1 MSDHTQTK
9 ILVIDDEEDVLNF
22 ITYNLQKEGY
32 KIETAENGKEGL
44 EKAHIFKPDLIL
56 LDVMMPD
63 LDGIEV
69 CRQLRDKE
77 EFDQTMIA
85 FLTARGED
93 YTQVAAL
100 DHGGDDFI
108 VKPIKPNVLK
118 SRLNALLR
126 RTRRDQLEEP
136 QIYEVGG
143 LVLDRARFELRLE
156 GSQIDLA
163 RKEFQILELL
173 MSAPGKVF
181 SRQEIFRKIWDSEVI
196 VGERTID
203 VHVRRI
209 REKVGGGYIKT
220 LKGVGYKIEI

>member
-1 MSDHTQTK
+1 MNDTDQTK

-22 ITYNLQKEGY
+22 ITYNLKKDGY
-32 KIETAENGKEGL
+32 RIETAENGREGL
-44 EKAHIFKPDLIL
+44 EKAKDFKPDLIL

-69 CRQLRDKE
+69 CRQLREDPGFDK
-77 EFDQTMIA
+77 TMIA

-108 VKPIKPNVLK
+108 VKPIKPNVLR

-126 RTRRDQLEEP
+126 RKQRQREEVNT
-136 QIYEVGG
+136 YELGD
-143 LVLDRARFELRLE
+143 LILDRVKFEVTLKGE
-156 GSQIDLA
+156 PIDLA
-163 RKEFQILELL
+163 KKEFQILELL

-181 SRQEIFRKIWDSEVI
+181 SRQEIFRKIWDSEII

-209 REKVGGGYIKT
+209 REKVGDNYIKT
-220 LKGVGYKIEI
+220 LKGIGYKIEI

>member
-1 MSDHTQTK
+1 MTDPAPIR

-22 ITYNLQKEGY
+22 ITYNLKKDGY
-32 KIETAENGKEGL
+32 QIETAENGREGL
-44 EKAHIFKPDLIL
+44 DKAREFKPDLIL

-69 CRQLRDKE
+69 CRQLREDE
-77 EFDQTMIA
+77 NFDNTMIA

-93 YTQVAAL
+93 YTQIAAL

-108 VKPIKPNVLK
+108 VKPIKPNVLR

-126 RTRRDQLEEP
+126 RKKRQTEDQNT
-136 QIYEVGG
+136 YEISD
-143 LVLDRARFELRLE
+143 LILDRVKFEVTLE
-156 GSQIDLA
+156 GRSLDLA
-163 RKEFQILELL
+163 KKEFQILELL

-181 SRQEIFRKIWDSEVI
+181 SRQEIFRKIWDSEII

-209 REKVGGGYIKT
+209 REKVGENYIKT
-220 LKGVGYKIEI
+220 LKGIGYKIEI

>member
-1 MSDHTQTK
+1 MNDTDQTK

-22 ITYNLQKEGY
+22 ITYNLKKDGY
-32 KIETAENGKEGL
+32 RIETAENGREGL
-44 EKAHIFKPDLIL
+44 EKAKDFKPDLIL

-69 CRQLRDKE
+69 CRQLREDPG
-77 EFDQTMIA
+77 FDNTMIA

-108 VKPIKPNVLK
+108 VKPIKPNVLR

-126 RTRRDQLEEP
+126 RKQRQREEENT
-136 QIYEVGG
+136 YELGD
-143 LVLDRARFELRLE
+143 LILDRVKFEVTLKGE
-156 GSQIDLA
+156 PIDLA
-163 RKEFQILELL
+163 KKEFQILELL

-181 SRQEIFRKIWDSEVI
+181 SRQEIFRKIWDSEII

-209 REKVGGGYIKT
+209 REKVGDSYIKT
-220 LKGVGYKIEI
+220 LKGIGYKIEI

>member
-1 MSDHTQTK
+1 MSVDTQTK
-9 ILVIDDEEDVLNF
+9 ILVIDDEADVLNF
-22 ITYNLQKEGY
+22 ITYNLQKDGY
-32 KIETAENGKEGL
+32 EIETAENGREGL
-44 EKAHIFKPDLIL
+44 EKAQLFKPDLIL

-69 CRQLRDKE
+69 CRQLREKS

-108 VKPIKPNVLK
+108 VKPIKPNVLR

-126 RTRRDQLEEP
+126 RTKREHDEET
-136 QIYEVGG
+136 QVYQVGD
-143 LVLDRARFELRLE
+143 LVLDRVKFVVTLDGEPV
-156 GSQIDLA
+156 DLA
-163 RKEFQILELL
+163 KKEFQILELL

-181 SRQEIFRKIWDSEVI
+181 SRQEIFRKIWDSEII

-209 REKVGGGYIKT
+209 REKVGDNYIKT
-220 LKGVGYKIEI
+220 LKGVGYKIEV

>member
-1 MSDHTQTK
+1 MSDYQPTR
-9 ILVIDDEEDVLNF
+9 ILVIDDEEDVRNF
-22 ITYNLQKEGY
+22 ITYNLAKDGFLL
-32 KIETAENGKEGL
+32 ETADNGRNGL
-44 EKAHIFKPDLIL
+44 IKARQFKPDLIL

-69 CRQLRDKE
+69 CRQLREDRD
-77 EFDQTMIA
+77 FDQTMIA

-108 VKPIKPNVLK
+108 VKPIKPNVLR

-126 RTRRDQLEEP
+126 RQRKEGTDKEHIY
-136 QIYEVGG
+136 QIGD
-143 LVLDRARFELRLE
+143 LVLDQAKFEVTLKGELIE
-156 GSQIDLA
+156 FA
-163 RKEFQILELL
+163 KKEFQILELL
-173 MSAPGKVF
+173 MSSPGKVF
-181 SRQEIFRKIWDSEVI
+181 SRQEIFRKIWDSEII

-209 REKVGGGYIKT
+209 REKVGEHYIKT
-220 LKGVGYKIEI
+220 LKGVGYKIEV

>member
-1 MSDHTQTK
+1 MEHRQTK

-22 ITYNLQKEGY
+22 ITYNLRKEGY
-32 KIETAENGKEGL
+32 QVQTAENGKEGM
-44 EKAHIFKPDLIL
+44 ETAMNYRPDLIL

-69 CRQLRDKE
+69 CRQLREKP

-108 VKPIKPNVLK
+108 VKPIKPNVLR
-118 SRLNALLR
+118 SRLVALLR
-126 RTRRDQLEEP
+126 RGDRFGEQANHLL
-136 QIYEVGG
+136 EVGD
-143 LVLDRARFELRLE
+143 LILDQEKFTVTLSGKMIEL
-156 GSQIDLA
+156 A
-163 RKEFQILELL
+163 KKEFQILELL
-173 MSAPGKVF
+173 MSSPGKVF
-181 SRQEIFRKIWDSEVI
+181 SRQEIFRKIWDSEII

-209 REKVGGGYIKT
+209 REKVGDDYIKT
-220 LKGVGYKIEI
+220 LKGVGYKIEM